1 MLFTLFQLFKIGK
14 LHPVFLLM
22 KSQGVIGLNL
32 LSIADQK
39 PEKLKYVL
47 QELVKLA
54 KQNTLH
60 QLQILNLTGKIY
72 QKHMMDLKKENLQV
86 KSTLN

>member
-1 MLFTLFQLFKIGK
+1 
-14 LHPVFLLM
+14 M

-39 PEKLKYVL
+39 PEKLQYVL

-54 KQNTLH
+54 KQNTLD
-60 QLQILNLTGKIY
+60 QLQILNLTWENLPEAHDGFEKGKYTGKIY
-72 QKHMMDLKKENLQV
+72 IQLDGFN
-86 KSTLN
+86 